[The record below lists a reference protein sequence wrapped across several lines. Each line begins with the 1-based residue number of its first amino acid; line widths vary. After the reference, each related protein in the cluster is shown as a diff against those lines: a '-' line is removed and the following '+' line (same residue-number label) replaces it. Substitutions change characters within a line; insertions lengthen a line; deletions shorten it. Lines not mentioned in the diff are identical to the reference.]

1 MYVKKRELKMTA
13 IEYLKDHNV
22 KFKVTGH
29 HPAYTA
35 VDLAVEEHVLSY
47 TVAKP
52 VVVKADG
59 IYYLCVLPACFKI
72 DFETLKNRLHANEV
86 VLASEDEM
94 ADLFGDCQLGAET
107 PLGNLYGLPTLM
119 DRSLERDRHIL
130 FSAGTHDKA
139 IRMSMKDFKR
149 LVSPN
154 IMSFI
159 VREQWDEVEA
169 MLYDPYFYDAFVY
182 NPLYPL

>member
-1 MYVKKRELKMTA
+1 MTA
-13 IEYLKDHNV
+13 IEYLKDNNV
-22 KFKVTGH
+22 RFKVTGH
-29 HPAYTA
+29 RPAYTA

-47 TVAKP
+47 SVAKP
-52 VVVKADG
+52 VVISADG
-59 IYYLCVLPACFKI
+59 IFYLCVLPACYKI
-72 DFETLKNRLHANEV
+72 DFEILKAALHVNEI
-86 VLASEDEM
+86 VLASEDQM
-94 ADLFGDCQLGAET
+94 RDLFGDCEVGAET

-119 DRSLERDRHIL
+119 DISLQRDRHIL

-149 LVSPN
+149 LVNPQM
-154 IMSFI
+154 MSFI
-159 VREQWDEVEA
+159 AREDWDEYEA

>member
-1 MYVKKRELKMTA
+1 MTT

-35 VDLAVEEHVLSY
+35 VDLAVQEHVLSY
-47 TVAKP
+47 KVAKP

-59 IYYLCVLPACFKI
+59 IYYLCVLPGCFKI
-72 DFETLKNRLHANEV
+72 DFEILKQQLHVNEV
-86 VLASEDEM
+86 VLATEDEM
-94 ADLFGDCQLGAET
+94 AGLFGDCQLGAES

-119 DRSLERDRHIL
+119 DNSLERDRHIL
-130 FSAGTHDKA
+130 FAAGTHDKA

-149 LVSPN
+149 LVNPH
-154 IMSFI
+154 IISFI
-159 VREQWDEVEA
+159 ERQEFDEIEA

>member
-1 MYVKKRELKMTA
+1 MTA

-22 KFKVTGH
+22 KFKVTEH

-47 TVAKP
+47 SVAKP
-52 VVVKADG
+52 VVVKGDG
-59 IYYLCVLPACFKI
+59 IFYLCVLPACFKI
-72 DFETLKNRLHANEV
+72 DFEILKNLLHVKEL
-86 VLASEDEM
+86 VLAGEDEM
-94 ADLFGDCQLGAET
+94 SGLFGDCQLGAES
-107 PLGNLYGLPTLM
+107 PLGSLYGLPTLM
-119 DRSLERDRHIL
+119 DISLERDRHIL

-139 IRMSMKDFKR
+139 IRMSMKDFKS
-149 LVSPN
+149 LVNPQ

-159 VREQWDEVEA
+159 ERTEWDDFEA

>member
-1 MYVKKRELKMTA
+1 MYVKKKELKMTA

-72 DFETLKNRLHANEV
+72 DFEILKERLHVNEV

-94 ADLFGDCQLGAET
+94 SDLFGDCQIGAET
-107 PLGNLYGLPTLM
+107 PLGILYGLPTLM
-119 DRSLERDRHIL
+119 DISLERDRHIL
-130 FSAGTHDKA
+130 FSAGRHDKA
-139 IRMSMKDFKR
+139 IRMSMKAFKH
-149 LVSPN
+149 LANPHV
-154 IMSFI
+154 ISFI
-159 VREQWDEVEA
+159 EQHQMDEFEM
-169 MLYDPYFYDAFVY
+169 MLSDPYYYDSLVY